1 MEPESLNRLLE
12 RLKGLFPPEA
22 PLRMLP
28 SSGPEAWAAVAE
40 RYPGGHA
47 ARWFAASD
55 GQADELPTFDAHR
68 FCSLADAL
76 NIAETCAELR
86 AQPDGYWVE
95 ASWIPIA
102 TDLTGH
108 TLMLDDRDGRVLSV
122 AHDDDHVAVL
132 ADSPEA
138 WISGLLEAHAAGTI
152 VWDST
157 FGLVEQATL
166 DDVQAFKA
174 AQAARRGPEVK
185 ASHIAL
191 LVLALSALITGLI
204 WFFESRR

>member
-1 MEPESLNRLLE
+1 MEPEPLNRLLE

-22 PLRMLP
+22 PLRLLP
-28 SSGPEAWAAVAE
+28 SSGPGAWAAVAD

-55 GQADELPTFDAHR
+55 GQADELPTFDAHS
-68 FCSLADAL
+68 FCSLAEAL

-132 ADSPEA
+132 APSPEA

-174 AQAARRGPEVK
+174 AQAGRRAPEVK
-185 ASHIAL
+185 ASHVVL
-191 LVLALSALITGLI
+191 LVLALSGIIGSLVA
-204 WFFESRR
+204 FFESRR

>member
-1 MEPESLNRLLE
+1 MEPETLNRLLE

-28 SSGPEAWAAVAE
+28 SSGPGAWAAVAE
-40 RYPGGHA
+40 RYPGGPA

-55 GQADELPTFDAHR
+55 GQADELPTFDAHS

-102 TDLTGH
+102 ADLSGH

-174 AQAARRGPEVK
+174 AQAARRDPEVK
-185 ASHIAL
+185 SSHVAL
-191 LVLALSALITGLI
+191 LVLALGALITGLI